1 VFDELIVSGG
11 DERLDLDADG
21 RNKYHVD
28 PRSSTTALHRGSCT
42 NSPLTDTGRSAATAA
57 HRQLID
63 GDLGYDEWC
72 AQQRRR
78 LLDVFVPG
86 EHRRA
91 GVFFAPSGSDL
102 CYLPLLMASLWSGST
117 RLRNVVTTSEE
128 LGSGSLA
135 AHDGRFYAARSQ
147 LGETPSSAAINTE
160 LDVEP
165 IYLSARE
172 HDGSV
177 VDHGRRIESIITQR
191 TDDRV
196 LVINLVI
203 GSKSGIENGI
213 DIVERFS
220 HADVVWTVDLCQMR
234 VRPDLVERLLDL
246 GCLLFTTGSKF
257 YQAPPFCGAM
267 LIPDVWLDRI
277 STIGPASL
285 SGFDRLF
292 SAQDVPREWPT
303 LRALLPSFENVG
315 LRLRWEAALAEIE
328 AFDAVPDPASA
339 AVMDRWNRTVVDRI
353 DASPRLELLRD
364 QEHTNDSIVSFRARS
379 AEGAF
384 LDRAGLAE
392 IHRRLAVVPSP
403 EIAPFDRAFIG
414 QPVSYES
421 GSFLRFAIGSRDVRR
436 WVASGFD
443 RTADRGLIAATERI
457 AGDLS

>member
-1 VFDELIVSGG
+1 
-11 DERLDLDADG
+11 
-21 RNKYHVD
+21 
-28 PRSSTTALHRGSCT
+28 
-42 NSPLTDTGRSAATAA
+42 
-57 HRQLID
+57 
-63 GDLGYDEWC
+63 
-72 AQQRRR
+72 
-78 LLDVFVPG
+78 
-86 EHRRA
+86 
-91 GVFFAPSGSDL
+91 
-102 CYLPLLMASLWSGST
+102 
-117 RLRNVVTTSEE
+117 
-128 LGSGSLA
+128 
-135 AHDGRFYAARSQ
+135 
-147 LGETPSSAAINTE
+147 
-160 LDVEP
+160 
-165 IYLSARE
+165 
-172 HDGSV
+172 
-177 VDHGRRIESIITQR
+177 
-191 TDDRV
+191 
-196 LVINLVI
+196 
-203 GSKSGIENGI
+203 
-213 DIVERFS
+213 
-220 HADVVWTVDLCQMR
+220 
-234 VRPDLVERLLDL
+234 
-246 GCLLFTTGSKF
+246 
-257 YQAPPFCGAM
+257 
-267 LIPDVWLDRI
+267 VWLDRI